1 MTLTPIAAALV
12 CLFILPYHCSSFVGI
27 GETWRGPSS
36 TASFVSSLEAS
47 RDDASVMVPYSSE
60 GCVPVPHYDG
70 AVSGRYEFIRSS
82 IIGCAAFAAGG
93 LFLRNQPV
101 ASAASL
107 STSSSP
113 PSSGVNIAYL
123 PSVSEAVDA
132 IVNTCNKRY
141 LYNVVSSNYNF
152 LYHGLDPSEAKA
164 PSIRTSQ
171 PCDLLNPETYGSEE
185 AASYF
190 ADLDKSMTKE
200 KSPVL
205 PSNGHLAT
213 TCPKA
218 ASEWGVAVSIWPI
231 GEEEVHFAWFA
242 DGGLFWPRNDGASQ
256 EVIVD
261 GRDCGEIALDDV
273 LVGDNWEV
281 LFRADQGFIAVPLGF
296 EGRLREGLRESF
308 AI

>member
-1 MTLTPIAAALV
+1 MTQSPIATALV
-12 CLFILPYHCSSFVGI
+12 SLFLLPYQCSSFVGI

-36 TASFVSSLEAS
+36 TASFLLSLEAS
-47 RDDASVMVPYSSE
+47 SDDASIMVPYSSE
-60 GCVPVPHYDG
+60 GCVPVPHYDDD
-70 AVSGRYEFIRSS
+70 VSSRYEFIRSS
-82 IIGCAAFAAGG
+82 IGCAAVAAGG
-93 LFLRNQPV
+93 LFLPNQPA
-101 ASAASL
+101 ASAAPL
-107 STSSSP
+107 STSSSS

-132 IVNTCNKRY
+132 IFNTCNKRY

-190 ADLDKSMTKE
+190 AALDKRMAKE

-218 ASEWGVAVSIWPI
+218 ASEWGIAVSIWPI
-231 GEEEVHFAWFA
+231 GEEGVHFAWFG
-242 DGGLFWPRNDGASQ
+242 DGGLFWPRNDDACQ
-256 EVIVD
+256 DVIVD
-261 GRDCGEIALDDV
+261 GRDCGEISLDDA

-281 LFRADQGFIAVPLGF
+281 LFRADQGFIAVPIEF
-296 EGRLREGLRESF
+296 EAALRKGLRESF